1 MCKTHPSPI
10 TQGAPVSNC
19 VVDPWECNHF
29 VSWRFPW
36 LPDMGYPVKLIP
48 MITFVGHI
56 ASMMMVM
63 EMPSPGHFVM
73 PRDFRVLTETGRLH

>member
-1 MCKTHPSPI
+1 M
-10 TQGAPVSNC
+10 
-19 VVDPWECNHF
+19 
-29 VSWRFPW
+29 
-36 LPDMGYPVKLIP
+36 PDMGYPVKLIP
-48 MITFVGHI
+48 MTTFVGHI

>member
-1 MCKTHPSPI
+1 
-10 TQGAPVSNC
+10 
-19 VVDPWECNHF
+19 
-29 VSWRFPW
+29 
-36 LPDMGYPVKLIP
+36 

-73 PRDFRVLTETGRLH
+73 LRDSRVLMETGRLH

>member
-1 MCKTHPSPI
+1 
-10 TQGAPVSNC
+10 
-19 VVDPWECNHF
+19 
-29 VSWRFPW
+29 
-36 LPDMGYPVKLIP
+36 

-73 PRDFRVLTETGRLH
+73 PCDFRALTETGRLH